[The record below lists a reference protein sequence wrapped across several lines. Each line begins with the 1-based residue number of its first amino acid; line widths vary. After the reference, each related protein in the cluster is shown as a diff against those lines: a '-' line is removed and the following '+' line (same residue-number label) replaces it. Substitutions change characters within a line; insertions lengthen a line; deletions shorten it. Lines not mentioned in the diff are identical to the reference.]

1 MLQNLRNGFQ
11 HRLSADTD
19 PMRWA
24 GSIGLAAAVGVA
36 YFLAARLSLL
46 LLTKPEGVAVFW
58 PASGVAVG
66 VLIALGPRARWP
78 VAAGAMVATIV
89 ANLLGDRNIW
99 STLLFALCN
108 AGEAVLTAWLIEHY
122 FGSGFSLG
130 RLRNVLGLMA
140 AAIVGTAVSG
150 IGGSIAFKLFHS
162 TTTPMLTT
170 WGHWFASDGLGVITV
185 APLFVELAAV
195 SRDRLS
201 RSELTEGVLAVAT
214 LALMSA
220 FAIFLPQRLLATVLP
235 VGLLFPPLLWLAARC
250 RPVFA
255 AAAAFIVSLTIVC
268 TTTFELGYF
277 GNPGVPIAERILA
290 AQGGIVVV
298 TLGALVLAAL
308 FAEIRDKSHQLE
320 IASQHK
326 SQFLANMSHELRTPL
341 NAIIGYSEILQ
352 EEVKDLNLDQ
362 LTPDLKK
369 IENAGRHLLSLIN
382 DILDLSKIEAGR
394 MDIFLED
401 IELAPLLDEVR
412 SIITPLKEQNGNT
425 FECRLSSTLRGIRTD
440 RTKLKQSLLNI
451 LSNANKFTQNGRVAL
466 IVEPVHGDRPLV
478 RFAISDTGI
487 GMSEEQLGRLFET
500 FTQADAS
507 TTKKFGGSGLGLAIT
522 RHFCRLLGGDIT
534 VTSGRDEGS
543 TFVITLPGGLLAP
556 PRPEAVEAPRISA
569 DADHAITVLVVDDDP
584 TAHELLAAKLKGE
597 NYHLVHAANGTEALE
612 LARRIRPH
620 AITLDVLMP
629 QTDGWAVLAAL
640 KADGELCDIPVVM
653 VTVVPDRGR
662 GIALGAVDV
671 LTKPVDRL
679 HLSALLHRVLR
690 RDGPV
695 LVVEDDAG
703 AREMIRH
710 TVSRMGLTV
719 AEAENGRL
727 ALRWLADNP
736 APALILLDLMMPE
749 MDGFEFLDTLKK
761 RDERHDIPVIV
772 ITGMHITTAECN
784 RLLGQVQKVVG
795 KGVSINSDIAAAIG
809 EVVRRRAVRAGAKA
823 GV

>member
-1 MLQNLRNGFQ
+1 MLQNLRNGIQ
-11 HRLSADTD
+11 HQLSARTASA
-19 PMRWA
+19 PWIR
-24 GSIGLAAAVGVA
+24 SIGLAAAVGVA
-36 YFLAARLSLL
+36 YFLAARLSLA

-89 ANLLGDRNIW
+89 ANLLGDRNLW
-99 STLLFALCN
+99 STILFALCN
-108 AGEAVLTAWLIEHY
+108 AGEAVLTAWLIERY

-130 RLRNVLGLMA
+130 RLGNVLGLMA

-201 RSELTEGVLAVAT
+201 RSELVEGLLAVAA
-214 LALMSA
+214 LALMSGL
-220 FAIFLPQRLLATVLP
+220 AIFLPQRLLATVLP

-255 AAAAFIVSLTIVC
+255 AAAAFIVSLTIVG
-268 TTTFELGYF
+268 TTTFGLGYF
-277 GNPGVPIAERILA
+277 GNPTVPIAERILA
-290 AQGGIVVV
+290 AQGGIVIV

-308 FAEIRDKSHQLE
+308 FAEIREKGHQLE
-320 IASQHK
+320 VASQHK

-362 LTPDLKK
+362 LAPDLKK

-394 MDIFLED
+394 MDIFIED

-412 SIITPLKEQNGNT
+412 SIITPLKEKNGNT
-425 FECRLSSTLRGIRTD
+425 FECRLSSALRGIRTD
-440 RTKLKQSLLNI
+440 RTKLKQSLLNV
-451 LSNANKFTQNGRVAL
+451 LSNANKFTQNGQVAL
-466 IVEPVHGDRPLV
+466 IVEPVGDRPMV

-534 VTSGRDEGS
+534 VTSRRGEGS
-543 TFVITLPGGLLAP
+543 TFVVTLPGGLRAP
-556 PRPEAVEAPRISA
+556 PRPEPIDAPRISA

-584 TAHELLAAKLKGE
+584 AAHGLLAAKLKGE
-597 NYHLVHAANGTEALE
+597 NYHLVHATNGAEALE
-612 LARRIRPH
+612 LARRNRPD

-629 QTDGWAVLAAL
+629 QTDGWAVLAAF
-640 KADGELCDIPVVM
+640 KADAELCDIPVVM

-679 HLSALLHRVLR
+679 HLSAVLHRVLR

-695 LVVEDDAG
+695 LVVEDDADT
-703 AREMIRH
+703 REMIRH
-710 TVSRMGLTV
+710 TVSKMGLTV
-719 AEAENGRL
+719 AEADNGRS

-736 APALILLDLMMPE
+736 APAIILLDLMMPE
-749 MDGFEFLDTLKK
+749 MDGFEFLNTLKE
-761 RDERHDIPVIV
+761 RDERNDIPVIV
-772 ITGMHITTAECN
+772 ITAMQITAAECN

-795 KGVSINSDIAAAIG
+795 KGVSINGDIAAAIG
-809 EVVRRRAVRAGAKA
+809 EVVRRRFARAAA
-823 GV
+823 NASA